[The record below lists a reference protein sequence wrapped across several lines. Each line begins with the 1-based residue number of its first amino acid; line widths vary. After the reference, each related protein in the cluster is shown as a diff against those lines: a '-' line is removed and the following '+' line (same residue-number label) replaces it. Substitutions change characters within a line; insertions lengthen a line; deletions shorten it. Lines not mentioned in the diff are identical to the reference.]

1 MKKQPKQFLVLLVAL
16 VLLVGGYF
24 GLRAYNKVSEEKAEQ
39 ALQETMVTMIDGE
52 VEDIVALSYDHN
64 GETYSYEKEDGVWYY
79 APDHSLNLQQSMLTG
94 MLEKYI
100 PLVSRQKIENVTDY
114 AQYGLDESAKRVTLR
129 TEEAEYTVY
138 VGAYNSITAAT
149 YFKME
154 GDTSV
159 YVTTAAIA
167 GSFNQTVEELIE
179 EISETE
185 ETTEG

>member
-1 MKKQPKQFLVLLVAL
+1 M
-16 VLLVGGYF
+16 
-24 GLRAYNKVSEEKAEQ
+24 
-39 ALQETMVTMIDGE
+39 
-52 VEDIVALSYDHN
+52 
-64 GETYSYEKEDGVWYY
+64 
-79 APDHSLNLQQSMLTG
+79 
-94 MLEKYI
+94 
-100 PLVSRQKIENVTDY
+100 
-114 AQYGLDESAKRVTLR
+114 YGLDESAKRVTLR

-154 GDTSV
+154 GDASV